1 MSINKKILVVDD
13 EVETLDLF
21 RAILEMSGFEPIT
34 VLNSVDA
41 ITIAE
46 MERPACV
53 LLDVMMPYLDGFTLC
68 KMMRLHPA
76 TKGLPIIFVTA
87 YSALD
92 FEDRFK
98 ESGADLTLFKPVS
111 MARLI
116 DTIETVLQL
125 RPPKKK
131 QTAVLTPPPGT
142 RERDTATLKTKPLKT
157 KTAPLNGGASVPQSA
172 TLTPTV
178 PTATATAT
186 TPLTPTPAAPTAP
199 IAPSPAAPPT
209 PKTAPLKPNAEKGT

>member
-21 RAILEMSGFEPIT
+21 RAILEMSGFEPVT

-76 TKGLPIIFVTA
+76 TKTLPIIFVTA

-142 RERDTATLKTKPLKT
+142 RERDTATLKTKPLLN
-157 KTAPLNGGASVPQSA
+157 KTASLSGSAVVPQAA
-172 TLTPTV
+172 TLSPNGS
-178 PTATATAT
+178 TATATAT
-186 TPLTPTPAAPTAP
+186 TTAATA
-199 IAPSPAAPPT
+199 ATAADC
-209 PKTAPLKPNAEKGT
+209 AY